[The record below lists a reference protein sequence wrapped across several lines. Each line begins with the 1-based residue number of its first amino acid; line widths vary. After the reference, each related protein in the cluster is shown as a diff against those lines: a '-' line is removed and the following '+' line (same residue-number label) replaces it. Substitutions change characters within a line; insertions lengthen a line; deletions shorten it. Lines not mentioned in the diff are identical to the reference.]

1 MQVTESLNEGLKREL
16 KVVLSVTEL
25 SEKMN
30 VRLNELKSQVRLN
43 GFRPGKVPVNHIRK
57 LYGRSIM
64 AEVVQQAVTDSSQE
78 ALEERSERPAYQP
91 EIALPED
98 QGEMETIMEGNGDL
112 AYTMA
117 FEVVP
122 AFEVEDFS
130 SLELERRT
138 AKVEDTHV
146 DESLGDLAKQY
157 RDFEPRGGKSKA
169 ELGDRVTIDF
179 IGRIDGEP
187 FEGGSQE
194 NAPLELGSN
203 SFIPGFEDQLVGTK
217 EGEKLDVT
225 VSFPEEYGVE
235 ELAGKPAVFE
245 VIVNEVAAPVEATL
259 NDEFAAKLGF
269 EDLSKLREAILQ
281 QIEKE
286 FEMVSQAQLK
296 RQLLDKLD
304 EAYKFDLPERLV
316 DQEFEQIWAQVTQ
329 ELEKSEKTFE
339 DEDTTEE
346 DAREEYRGIAQRR
359 VRLGLVLG
367 EVGEKA
373 GVSVADEEVNRALME
388 RIRQF
393 PGQEKQ
399 VYDFYQEN
407 PQALL
412 ELRGPIF
419 EQKVVDHIAG
429 QANVT
434 DQEVSKDE
442 LFRDPEDEAEEK
454 PKKAKA
460 KKSTAKSET
469 EAKPKKAAKKPAE
482 KKPAAKKPAE
492 KKAAAKKSE

>member
-1 MQVTESLNEGLKREL
+1 MEVTESLNEGLKREL
-16 KVVLSVTEL
+16 KVVLSVGEL

-30 VRLNELKSQVRLN
+30 ARLDELKSQVRLN
-43 GFRPGKVPVNHIRK
+43 GFRPGKVPVSHIRK

-78 ALEERSERPAYQP
+78 ALDGRSERPAYQP

-98 QGEMETIMEGNGDL
+98 QTEMETIMDGNGDL

-122 AFEVEDFS
+122 SFEVEDFS
-130 SLELERRT
+130 SLELEKRV
-138 AKVEDTHV
+138 AKVEDANV
-146 DESLGDLAKQY
+146 DEQLSELAKQY
-157 RDFEPRGGKSKA
+157 RDFEPRGDKDKA
-169 ELGDRVTIDF
+169 EQGDRVTIDF

-203 SFIPGFEDQLVGTK
+203 SFIPGFEDQLVGAK
-217 EGEKLDVT
+217 AGDQLDVK
-225 VSFPEEYGVE
+225 VSFPDEYGVE

-245 VIVNEVAAPVEATL
+245 VKVNEVAAPVEAKID
-259 NDEFAAKLGF
+259 DEFAAKLGF
-269 EDLSKLREAILQ
+269 EDLSKLKEAVQQ
-281 QIEKE
+281 QIQQE
-286 FEMVSQAQLK
+286 FEMVSQAQMK
-296 RQLLDKLD
+296 RQMLDKLD

-316 DQEFEQIWAQVTQ
+316 EQEFEQIWAQVNQ
-329 ELEKSEKTFE
+329 ELENSGKTFE
-339 DEDTTEE
+339 DEDTTED
-346 DAREEYRGIAQRR
+346 DARGEYRTIAERR
-359 VRLGLVLG
+359 VRLGLLLG

-373 GVSVADEEVNRALME
+373 GVSVSDEEVNQALME
-388 RIRQF
+388 RLRQF
-393 PGQEKQ
+393 PGQERQ
-399 VYDFYQEN
+399 VYDYYQEN

-419 EQKVVDHIAG
+419 EQKVVDHIAE
-429 QANVT
+429 QAKVT
-434 DQEVSKDE
+434 EQEVSKEE
-442 LFRDPEDEAEEK
+442 LFRDPEDDVEEK

-460 KKSTAKSET
+460 KKSAAKK
-469 EAKPKKAAKKPAE
+469 EAGDKPKKAAKKPA
-482 KKPAAKKPAE
+482 A

>member
-16 KVVLSVTEL
+16 KVVLSVSEL
-25 SEKMN
+25 SEKMDE
-30 VRLNELKSQVRLN
+30 RLNELKSQVRLN
-43 GFRPGKVPVNHIRK
+43 GFRPGKVPVSHIRK

-64 AEVVQQAVTDSSQE
+64 AEVVQQAVSDSSQK
-78 ALEERSERPAYQP
+78 ALDDRSERPAYQP
-91 EIALPED
+91 EIVLPED
-98 QGEMETIMEGNGDL
+98 QSEMESVMDGGGDL

-130 SLELERRT
+130 SLKLKKKV
-138 AKVEDTHV
+138 ADVEDGNI
-146 DESLGDLAKQY
+146 DEQLGELAKQY
-157 RDFEPRGGKSKA
+157 RDFEPRDAKAKA
-169 ELGDRVTIDF
+169 EQGDRVMIDF

-194 NAPLELGSN
+194 GAPLELGSN
-203 SFIPGFEDQLVGTK
+203 SFIPGFEEQLVGAK
-217 EGEKLDVT
+217 AGDSLDVN
-225 VSFPEEYGVE
+225 VSFPEDYGVE

-245 VIVNEVAAPVEATL
+245 VTVNEVAAAVEATVD
-259 NDEFAAKLGF
+259 DEFASKLGF
-269 EDLSKLREAILQ
+269 EDLSKLREAIQSQIQ
-281 QIEKE
+281 QE

-316 DQEFEQIWAQVTQ
+316 DQEFEQIWTQVTQ
-329 ELEKSEKTFE
+329 ELENSGNTFE
-339 DEDTTEE
+339 DEDTTED
-346 DAREEYRGIAQRR
+346 DARTEYRQIAERR

-373 GVSVADEEVNRALME
+373 GVSVSDEEVNRALME

-399 VYDFYQEN
+399 VYEYYQEN

-419 EQKVVDHIAG
+419 EQKVVDHISE
-429 QANVT
+429 QAKVT
-434 DQEVSKDE
+434 EQKVSKDE
-442 LFRDPEDEAEEK
+442 LFRDPEDEVEEK
-454 PKKAKA
+454 PKSAKTKKSAA
-460 KKSTAKSET
+460 KKET
-469 EAKPKKAAKKPAE
+469 EAKPKKAAKKPA
-482 KKPAAKKPAE
+482 A

>member
-1 MQVTESLNEGLKREL
+1 MQVTESLSEGLKREL
-16 KVVLSVTEL
+16 KVVLSVGEL
-25 SEKMN
+25 SEKMD
-30 VRLNELKSQVRLN
+30 VRLKELKSQVRLN
-43 GFRPGKVPVNHIRK
+43 GFRPGKVPVSHIRK
-57 LYGRSIM
+57 MYGRSIM
-64 AEVVQQAVTDSSQE
+64 AEVVQQAVSDSSQE

-98 QGEMETIMEGNGDL
+98 QTEMETIMDGNGDL

-122 AFEVEDFS
+122 SFEVEDFS
-130 SLELERRT
+130 SLVLERRV
-138 AKVEDTHV
+138 AKVEDENVNEQLT
-146 DESLGDLAKQY
+146 ELAKQY
-157 RDFEPRGGKSKA
+157 RDFEPRDEKAKA

-203 SFIPGFEDQLVGTK
+203 SFIPGFEDQLVDVKAGDA
-217 EGEKLDVT
+217 LDVN
-225 VSFPEEYGVE
+225 VAFPDEYGVE

-245 VIVNEVAAPVEATL
+245 VKVNEVAAPVEATI
-259 NDEFAAKLGF
+259 DDDFAAKLGL
-269 EDLSKLREAILQ
+269 EDLSKLKEAIQAQIQ
-281 QIEKE
+281 QE

-316 DQEFEQIWAQVTQ
+316 DQEFEQIWGQVTQ
-329 ELEKSEKTFE
+329 ELENSGKTFE
-339 DEDTTEE
+339 DEDTTED

-373 GVSVADEEVNRALME
+373 GVSVSDDEVNNALME

-393 PGQEKQ
+393 PGQERQ
-399 VYDFYQEN
+399 VYEYYQEN

-419 EQKVVDHIAG
+419 EQKVVDHIAEL
-429 QANVT
+429 ANVSE
-434 DQEVSKDE
+434 QEVSKEE
-442 LFRDPEDEAEEK
+442 LFRDPEDEVEEK

-460 KKSTAKSET
+460 KKSESKSDTKEEA
-469 EAKPKKAAKKPAE
+469 EAKPKKTA
-482 KKPAAKKPAE
+482 KKPAAKKPAA
-492 KKAAAKKSE
+492 KKTKAKKSE

>member
-16 KVVLSVTEL
+16 KVVLSVGEL

-30 VRLNELKSQVRLN
+30 TRLDELKSQVRIN
-43 GFRPGKVPVNHIRK
+43 GFRPGKVPVSHIRK

-64 AEVVQQAVTDSSQE
+64 AEVVQQAVSDSSQE
-78 ALEERSERPAYQP
+78 ALDGRSERPAYQP
-91 EIALPED
+91 EIALPDD
-98 QGEMETIMEGNGDL
+98 QAEMETIMEGNGDL

-130 SLELERRT
+130 SLELEKRV
-138 AKVEDTHV
+138 AKVEDANV
-146 DESLGDLAKQY
+146 DEQLAELAKQY
-157 RDFEPRGGKSKA
+157 RDFEPRDEKAKA
-169 ELGDRVTIDF
+169 EMGDRVTIDF

-187 FEGGSQE
+187 FEGGSQD

-217 EGEKLDVT
+217 SGDELDVN
-225 VSFPEEYGVE
+225 VAFPDEYGVE

-245 VIVNEVAAPVEATL
+245 VKVNEIAAPVEAKID
-259 NDEFAAKLGF
+259 DEFAAKLGF
-269 EDLSKLREAILQ
+269 EDLSKLKEAIEQ
-281 QIEKE
+281 QIQQE

-296 RQLLDKLD
+296 RQMLDKLD
-304 EAYKFDLPERLV
+304 ESYKFDLPERLV
-316 DQEFEQIWAQVTQ
+316 DQEFEQIWTQVNQ
-329 ELEKSEKTFE
+329 ELEKSGKSFE

-346 DAREEYRGIAQRR
+346 DARTEYRTIAERR
-359 VRLGLVLG
+359 VRLGLLLG

-373 GVSVADEEVNRALME
+373 GVSVSDEEVNKALME
-388 RIRQF
+388 RLRQF
-393 PGQEKQ
+393 PGQERQ
-399 VYDFYQEN
+399 VYDYYQEN

-419 EQKVVDHIAG
+419 EQKVVDHIAE
-429 QANVT
+429 QAKVT
-434 DQEVSKDE
+434 EQAVSKEE
-442 LFRDPEDEAEEK
+442 LFRDPEDEVEEE

-460 KKSTAKSET
+460 KKSAAKKDAED
-469 EAKPKKAAKKPAE
+469 KPKKAAKKPA
-482 KKPAAKKPAE
+482 AKKAE
-492 KKAAAKKSE
+492 AKKSE

>member
-1 MQVTESLNEGLKREL
+1 MEVTESLNEGLKREL
-16 KVVLSVTEL
+16 KVVLSVGEL

-30 VRLNELKSQVRLN
+30 VRLDELKSQVRLN
-43 GFRPGKVPVNHIRK
+43 GFRPGKVPVSHIRK

-78 ALEERSERPAYQP
+78 ALEGRSERPAYQP

-98 QGEMETIMEGNGDL
+98 QAEMETIMDGNGDL

-122 AFEVEDFS
+122 SFEVEDFS
-130 SLELERRT
+130 SLELEKRV
-138 AKVEDTHV
+138 AKVEDANV
-146 DESLGDLAKQY
+146 DEQLAELAKQY
-157 RDFEPRGGKSKA
+157 RDFEPRDDKSKA
-169 ELGDRVTIDF
+169 EQGDRVTIDF
-179 IGRIDGEP
+179 VGRIDGEP

-203 SFIPGFEDQLVGTK
+203 SFIPGFEDQLIGAK
-217 EGEKLDVT
+217 AGDELDVK
-225 VSFPEEYGVE
+225 VSFPDEYGVE

-245 VIVNEVAAPVEATL
+245 VKVNEVAAPVEAKI
-259 NDEFAAKLGF
+259 DEEFAAKLGF
-269 EDLSKLREAILQ
+269 EDLSKLKEAIQQ
-281 QIEKE
+281 QIEQE

-296 RQLLDKLD
+296 RQMLDKLD

-316 DQEFEQIWAQVTQ
+316 EQEFDQIWAQVNQ
-329 ELEKSEKTFE
+329 ELENSGKTFE
-339 DEDTTEE
+339 DEDTTED
-346 DAREEYRGIAQRR
+346 DARGEYRTIAERR
-359 VRLGLVLG
+359 VRLGLLLG

-373 GVSVADEEVNRALME
+373 GVSVSDEEVNQALME
-388 RIRQF
+388 RLRQF
-393 PGQEKQ
+393 PGQERQ
-399 VYDFYQEN
+399 VYDYYQEN

-419 EQKVVDHIAG
+419 EQKVVDHIAE
-429 QANVT
+429 QAKVT
-434 DQEVSKDE
+434 EQEVSKEE
-442 LFRDPEDEAEEK
+442 LFRDPEDEVEEK

-460 KKSTAKSET
+460 KKSTTKKDT
-469 EAKPKKAAKKPAE
+469 EDKPKKAAKKPA
-482 KKPAAKKPAE
+482 A